1 MPGIHRH
8 SDSRICG
15 ATTQVAG
22 QSNVYAENLLVSVN
36 GDPNSHGG
44 GGLIAIDNGVY
55 VNNILVV
62 NHTPTS
68 AAADTKCKK
77 EGPPHCN
84 PMTAQGSS
92 TVFVG

>member
-1 MPGIHRH
+1 MPSIHRH
-8 SDSRICG
+8 SDARICG

-55 VNNILVV
+55 INNKLVV

-68 AAADTKCKK
+68 AAADTRCKK